1 MHEPA
6 QAVRRH
12 HLHLP
17 GAAPPRG
24 RHEDAAGAGAQHE
37 LLRHAEAERA
47 RGRAPPGAVARQGA
61 AGPVD
66 ALRRPAVGA
75 AARRHRRDGRVRRQ
89 PLLQEADA
97 DGDDL
102 RRHAA
107 PPGRGERAHDGDRW
121 RLCLTARR
129 TGAAYHP
136 ERGAPQ
142 GATLFLPRAVPAAAP
157 TPTANPRILL
167 WLVAIGFFMQ
177 TLDSTIVNTAL
188 PAMARSLGESPLRMQ
203 AVVVAYALTMAV
215 IIPAT
220 GWLADRFG
228 TRHIFL
234 LAIVLFTAGSAACA
248 AAPSYNALVAARV
261 LQGVGGAMLL
271 PVGRLTV
278 LRQFPKDQFVAAMSF
293 VAIPGLMGPLI
304 GPTLGGWLVEA
315 ASWHWIFLINIPV
328 GIVGA
333 LATLRFMPN
342 LRHAD
347 PGRFDLGGY
356 ALLVLAMVAISLALD
371 GMSGLGWART
381 LVVLLLVAGLAALA
395 AYWLHAMRSPA
406 PLFTPALF
414 GVHSYRVGV
423 LGNLFARIGSGA
435 MPYLIPLLMQLAMGF
450 SPAQAGMLMLPVALA
465 AMATKRLV
473 TRIITRWGYRPVLV
487 GNTLLLGALI
497 AAFALMTPEQPLWL
511 RVLQMAVF
519 GGVNSMQFTA
529 MNAVTLKDLEPARA
543 ASGNSLFSMVQ
554 MLGMSLGVT
563 CAAALLHAFADW
575 LDTGAG
581 LSALPAFRAAF
592 VVIGLMTMLSAA
604 IFWQL
609 DRGLPRRPVP
619 PESPDPA

>member
-1 MHEPA
+1 M
-6 QAVRRH
+6 
-12 HLHLP
+12 
-17 GAAPPRG
+17 
-24 RHEDAAGAGAQHE
+24 
-37 LLRHAEAERA
+37 
-47 RGRAPPGAVARQGA
+47 
-61 AGPVD
+61 
-66 ALRRPAVGA
+66 
-75 AARRHRRDGRVRRQ
+75 
-89 PLLQEADA
+89 
-97 DGDDL
+97 
-102 RRHAA
+102 
-107 PPGRGERAHDGDRW
+107 
-121 RLCLTARR
+121 
-129 TGAAYHP
+129 
-136 ERGAPQ
+136 
-142 GATLFLPRAVPAAAP
+142 PAAAP

-519 GGVNSMQFTA
+519 GGTGHAQA
-529 MNAVTLKDLEPARA
+529 HAQHLHHREQAVAAGRSRRLRGDRADDDAVGRHLLAAGPRA
-543 ASGNSLFSMVQ
+543 AQ
-554 MLGMSLGVT
+554 
-563 CAAALLHAFADW
+563 AA
-575 LDTGAG
+575 GAAGIAGSG
-581 LSALPAFRAAF
+581 LSACGGRRASA
-592 VVIGLMTMLSAA
+592 LSHLAK
-604 IFWQL
+604 IKGSIHLQRL
-609 DRGLPRRPVP
+609 QVGR
-619 PESPDPA
+619 